1 MGNRRK
7 RGESEGLSAM
17 AKEGKEEGVAVS
29 DGRERASGASEVS
42 ARPPDAARNKLGSFL
57 EAAGGAARCN
67 RGSDSQGVRA
77 VRLTTRFT

>member
-7 RGESEGLSAM
+7 RGEREGLSAM

-42 ARPPDAARNKLGSFL
+42 ARRRRRTK
-57 EAAGGAARCN
+57 
-67 RGSDSQGVRA
+67 
-77 VRLTTRFT
+77 

>member
-7 RGESEGLSAM
+7 RGEREGLSAM

-29 DGRERASGASEVS
+29 DGRERASGAERGK
-42 ARPPDAARNKLGSFL
+42 RPPDAARNKLGSFL